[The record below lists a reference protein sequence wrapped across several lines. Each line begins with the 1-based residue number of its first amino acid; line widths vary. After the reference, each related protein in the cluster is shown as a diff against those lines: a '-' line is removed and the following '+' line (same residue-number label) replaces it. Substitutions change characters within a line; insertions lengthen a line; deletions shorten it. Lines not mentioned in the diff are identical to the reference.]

1 MLMYLYL
8 MTKLFFS
15 CIVYAK
21 STFVETAKKYI
32 HSEKPALQKKNK
44 FCKIQAFKCCDLVK
58 LFSKPIFEFFGN
70 HHDLQP
76 HPPPM

>member
-32 HSEKPALQKKNK
+32 HSEKPALQKKTNSAK
-44 FCKIQAFKCCDLVK
+44 FRPLNAVI
-58 LFSKPIFEFFGN
+58 S
-70 HHDLQP
+70 
-76 HPPPM
+76 

>member
-1 MLMYLYL
+1 MNNRKFQKNVKIRREMLMYLYL

-32 HSEKPALQKKNK
+32 HSEKPVLQKLH
-44 FCKIQAFKCCDLVK
+44 I
-58 LFSKPIFEFFGN
+58 
-70 HHDLQP
+70 LQNSGL
-76 HPPPM
+76 

>member
-1 MLMYLYL
+1 MNNRKFKKKSVKIRREMLMYLYL

-32 HSEKPALQKKNK
+32 HSEKPALQKKTNSAK
-44 FCKIQAFKCCDLVK
+44 FRPLNAVI
-58 LFSKPIFEFFGN
+58 S
-70 HHDLQP
+70 
-76 HPPPM
+76 

>member
-1 MLMYLYL
+1 MYLYL

-32 HSEKPALQKKNK
+32 HSEKPVLQKLH
-44 FCKIQAFKCCDLVK
+44 I
-58 LFSKPIFEFFGN
+58 
-70 HHDLQP
+70 LQNSGL
-76 HPPPM
+76 

>member
-1 MLMYLYL
+1 MYLYL

-32 HSEKPALQKKNK
+32 HSEKAGFAEITYFAK
-44 FCKIQAFKCCDLVK
+44 FRPLNAVI
-58 LFSKPIFEFFGN
+58 S
-70 HHDLQP
+70 
-76 HPPPM
+76 